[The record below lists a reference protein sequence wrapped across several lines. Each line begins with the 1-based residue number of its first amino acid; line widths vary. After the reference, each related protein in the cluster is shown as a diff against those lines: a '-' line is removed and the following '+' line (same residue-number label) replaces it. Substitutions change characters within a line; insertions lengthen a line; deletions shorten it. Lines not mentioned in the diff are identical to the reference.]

1 MLQIFNKKDDKFLT
15 EELLKQINAV
25 LDALFKD
32 VINYNQNSLSTAFV
46 SPCLID
52 LLGLIRRIHTN
63 IYSLQTLFM
72 QHNMNYTDYR
82 EGIYNVLSFEFTFNE
97 ILNFMSPMQIISIY
111 TINNINEFFETL
123 HLLKD
128 LNEKNEF
135 DYRINNKNNI
145 DHIAYN

>member
-63 IYSLQTLFM
+63 IYSLQMLFM

-145 DHIAYN
+145 DHIAYD